1 VVRIQKVIADAGI
14 SSRRAAER
22 LLLQGRIMV
31 NGHVINELGT
41 KVDPS
46 RDHIRVD
53 GKLIPNSQPKVY
65 MMLYKPQGCVSTLHD
80 PEGRKTIKDFFH
92 ATSLRLYPVGRLD
105 FNTEGLIV
113 LTNDGDFAAQLLH
126 PRSHVP
132 RTYMAKISGTLTD
145 QIIAQLR
152 KGVQLDDGM
161 TAPCRINKVKKLA
174 TNSWL
179 EITLFEGKKRQIR
192 RMMESVGCSV
202 IRLKRIGFGSLRLGT
217 LLPAQSRPLET
228 EELARLRTALKTSS
242 KRSRS
247 TTH

>member
-1 VVRIQKVIADAGI
+1 MIRIQKVIANAGI

-22 LLLQGRIMV
+22 LLLQGRIIV
-31 NGHVINELGT
+31 NGQVINELGT

-53 GKLIPNSQPKVY
+53 GKLIPRSQPKVY

-80 PEGRKTIKDFFH
+80 PDGRKTIKDFFQP
-92 ATSLRLYPVGRLD
+92 TSLRLYPVGRLD

-113 LTNDGDFAAQLLH
+113 LTNDGDFAEQLLH

-132 RTYMAKISGTLTD
+132 RTYTAKISGILTD
-145 QIIAQLR
+145 QILAQLQ
-152 KGVQLDDGM
+152 KGVMLDDGM
-161 TAPCRINKVKKLA
+161 TAPCRINKVKKLS

-179 EITLFEGKKRQIR
+179 EITLYEGKKRQIR
-192 RMMESVGCSV
+192 RMMDSVGCSV

-217 LLPAQSRPLET
+217 LLPAQSRPLEP
-228 EELARLRTALKTSS
+228 EELAQLRTALAVSS